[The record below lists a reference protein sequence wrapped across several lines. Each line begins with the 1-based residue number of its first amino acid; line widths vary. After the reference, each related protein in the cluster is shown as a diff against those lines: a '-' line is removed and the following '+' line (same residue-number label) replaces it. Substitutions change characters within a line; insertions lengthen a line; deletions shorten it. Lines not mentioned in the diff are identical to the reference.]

1 MDYREQ
7 LLEYFSEY
15 LTERRKE
22 LFQKVIRYRTRH
34 ITVVLEDIFQ
44 PHNASAVLRSCD
56 LTGVQD
62 VHIIENRNTYEVNP
76 DVAMGSFKW
85 LNLYKYNEK
94 ENNTLDTF
102 DKLRQ
107 QGYRIVATTPHKN
120 DKTLEDISIDGKM
133 ALIFGTEL
141 TGLSDIAIENA
152 DEYLRIPMYGFT
164 ESYNISVSVALTL
177 FTLTER
183 LRKSDIPWQLSED
196 EKLDILL
203 EWSRR
208 SVKRSDVYEKE
219 FINRMKE
226 KK

>member
-141 TGLSDIAIENA
+141 TGLSDIAIEND

-164 ESYNISVSVALTL
+164 ESYNISVSVALSL